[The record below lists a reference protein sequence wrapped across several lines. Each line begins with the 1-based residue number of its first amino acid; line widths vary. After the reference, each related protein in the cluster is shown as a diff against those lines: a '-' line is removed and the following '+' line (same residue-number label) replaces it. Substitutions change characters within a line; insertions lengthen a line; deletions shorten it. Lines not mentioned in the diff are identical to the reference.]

1 MSQPSAP
8 TASLTCSAMSFRWPD
23 GTEVLDGLSLTV
35 GRGRT
40 GLIGANGS
48 GKSTLLRI
56 LAGVLTPHSG
66 VVTLDGRTLAETG
79 RR

>member
-1 MSQPSAP
+1 MKA
-8 TASLTCSAMSFRWPD
+8 ADDEGLRAARVKREA
-23 GTEVLDGLSLTV
+23 GGRLVLDGVDMAPPPGATV
-35 GRGRT
+35 
-40 GLIGANGS
+40 GLIGPNGS